1 MHAYRY
7 FRRVDVPAAWML
19 EDIDLPCTL
28 PLPEPRR
35 LPDVAVARERTDAR
49 RGDNRQAA

>member
-1 MHAYRY
+1 MHAHRDY
-7 FRRVDVPAAWML
+7 RRVDVPVAWML

-35 LPDVAVARERTDAR
+35 LPDVAVARDHADAR
-49 RGDNRQAA
+49 REEDKRIA